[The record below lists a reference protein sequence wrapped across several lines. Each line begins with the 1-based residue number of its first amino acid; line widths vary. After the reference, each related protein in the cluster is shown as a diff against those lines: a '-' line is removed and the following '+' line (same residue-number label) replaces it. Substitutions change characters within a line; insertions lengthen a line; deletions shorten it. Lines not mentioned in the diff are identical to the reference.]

1 MMANILEL
9 NDITKTFRG
18 GVLAVDNISLDIREG
33 EFLTMLGPSGCG
45 KTTTLRMIGGFEY
58 PDAGSILLDG
68 RDITDDPPFHR
79 PVNMMF
85 QDFALFPH
93 MSVADNIGYG
103 LKIAGV
109 SKSETK
115 TKVDHMLGLI
125 ELPAMAGRLPSQL
138 SNGQRQ
144 RVALARALIREPR
157 ILLLDEPM
165 SALDAKL
172 KETMQVELRHI
183 HDRIGITFIMVT
195 HDQNEAM
202 IMSDRIMVMHAGRI
216 EQVGSPTELYDY
228 PATAYVAEFLGTSN
242 MLTAIVSRDGSGAVA
257 RTGDIEIR
265 LSDIGSGIADG
276 ATRTVFIRP
285 EKIRLVSGAPPDG
298 ASTFDGKVMEMFFSG
313 SAVRIDL
320 DVGANR
326 PLMVHHQLDTGLS
339 EAGLPAVGDTVTCA
353 IRPEIVGLFDIAEV
367 AAVEAEEEAA

>member
-9 NDITKTFRG
+9 NEVTKTFRG
-18 GVLAVDNISLDIREG
+18 GVVAVDNISLDIREG

-45 KTTTLRMIGGFEY
+45 KTTTLRMVGGFEY
-58 PDAGSILLDG
+58 PDSGSILLDG
-68 RDITDDPPFHR
+68 RDITDDPPFRR

-103 LKIAGV
+103 LKIAGL
-109 SKSETK
+109 SKADTETK
-115 TKVDHMLGLI
+115 VGRMLDLI
-125 ELPAMAGRLPSQL
+125 ELPSMAARLPSQL

-144 RVALARALIREPR
+144 RVAMARALIREPR

-172 KETMQVELRHI
+172 KEAMQIELRHI
-183 HDRIGITFIMVT
+183 HDRIGITFVMVT

-216 EQVGSPTELYDY
+216 EQVGTPTELYDY

-242 MLTAIVSRDGSGAVA
+242 MLTATVARDGAGALA
-257 RTGDIEIR
+257 RAGNIAIALASVKGDI
-265 LSDIGSGIADG
+265 GDG
-276 ATRTVFIRP
+276 ATRSMFIRP
-285 EKIRLVSGAPPDG
+285 EKIRLVNGTPPDG
-298 ASTFDGKVMEMFFSG
+298 ATTFQGQVLEMFFSG
-313 SAVRIDL
+313 NAVRIDL

-353 IRPEIVGLFDIAEV
+353 VRPDIVGLFDTAEV
-367 AAVEAEEEAA
+367 AAVQAEEAAA

>member
-1 MMANILEL
+1 MTNILEL
-9 NDITKTFRG
+9 NDVTKTFRG
-18 GVLAVDNISLDIREG
+18 GVVAVDNISLDIRDG

-68 RDITDDPPFHR
+68 RDITDDPPFRR

-109 SKSETK
+109 SKSETE
-115 TKVDHMLGLI
+115 TKVGRMLDLI
-125 ELPAMAGRLPSQL
+125 ELPAMATRLPSQL

-144 RVALARALIREPR
+144 RVAMARALIREPR

-172 KETMQVELRHI
+172 KETMQIELRHI
-183 HDRIGITFIMVT
+183 HDRIGITFVMVT

-216 EQVGSPTELYDY
+216 EQVGTPTELYDY

-242 MLTAIVSRDGSGAVA
+242 MLTATVTRDGSGALVRAGDVA
-257 RTGDIEIR
+257 IR
-265 LSDIGSGIADG
+265 LPGIDGGIADG
-276 ATRTVFIRP
+276 ALRTVFIRP
-285 EKIRLVSGAPPDG
+285 EKIRLVSGAAPDG
-298 ASTFDGKVMEMFFSG
+298 AATFQGKVLEMFFSG

-339 EAGLPAVGDTVTCA
+339 EAGLPAIGDTVTCA
-353 IRPEIVGLFDIAEV
+353 VRPEIVGLFDSAEV
-367 AAVEAEEEAA
+367 AAVEAEEAAA

>member
-1 MMANILEL
+1 MANILEL
-9 NDITKTFRG
+9 NDVTKTFRG
-18 GVLAVDNISLDIREG
+18 GVVAVDNISLDIAEG

-68 RDITDDPPFHR
+68 RDITDDPPFQR

-109 SKSETK
+109 SKAETD
-115 TKVDHMLGLI
+115 TKVTRMLDMI
-125 ELPAMAGRLPSQL
+125 ELPAMAERLPSQL

-144 RVALARALIREPR
+144 RVAMARALIREPR

-172 KETMQVELRHI
+172 KEAMQIELRHI

-216 EQVGSPTELYDY
+216 EQVGTPTELYDY

-242 MLTAIVSRDGSGAVA
+242 MLTAQVARDGDGVLVRA
-257 RTGDIEIR
+257 GDIA
-265 LSDIGSGIADG
+265 LKLPSAPASAADG
-276 ATRTVFIRP
+276 ATLTMFLRP
-285 EKIRLVSGAPPDG
+285 EKIRLLNGAALEG
-298 ASTFDGKVMEMFFSG
+298 TQTFQGKVLEMFFSG
-313 SAVRIDL
+313 NAVRLDL

-339 EAGLPAVGDTVTCA
+339 EAGLPSVGETVTCA
-353 IRPEIVGLFDIAEV
+353 VRPDIVGLFDTAEV
-367 AAVEAEEEAA
+367 AAVEAEEAAA

>member
-9 NDITKTFRG
+9 NEITKTFRG
-18 GVLAVDNISLDIREG
+18 GVVAVDNISLNIREG

-68 RDITDDPPFHR
+68 HDMTDDPPFRR

-109 SKSETK
+109 SKSETA
-115 TKVDHMLGLI
+115 TKVNRMLELI
-125 ELPAMAGRLPSQL
+125 ELPAMADRLPNQL

-144 RVALARALIREPR
+144 RVAMARALIREPR

-172 KETMQVELRHI
+172 KETMQIELRHI
-183 HDRIGITFIMVT
+183 HDRIGVTFIMVT

-202 IMSDRIMVMHAGRI
+202 IMSDRIMVMHDGRI
-216 EQVGSPTELYDY
+216 EQVGTPTELYDY

-242 MLTAIVSRDGSGAVA
+242 MLTATVARDGEGAVV
-257 RTGDIEIR
+257 RTGDITIR
-265 LSDIGSGIADG
+265 LPGLEGGIADG

-285 EKIRLVSGAPPDG
+285 EKIRLIAGAPPEG
-298 ASTFDGKVMEMFFSG
+298 ASVFDGKVLEMFFSG

-339 EAGLPAVGDTVTCA
+339 DAGLPAVGDMVTCA
-353 IRPEIVGLFDIAEV
+353 VRPEIVGLFDSAEV
-367 AAVEAEEEAA
+367 AAVEAEEAAA

>member
-9 NDITKTFRG
+9 NEITKTFRG
-18 GVLAVDNISLDIREG
+18 GVVAVDNISLNIREG

-68 RDITDDPPFHR
+68 HDMTDDPPFRR

-109 SKSETK
+109 SKSETA
-115 TKVDHMLGLI
+115 TRVNRMLELI
-125 ELPAMAGRLPSQL
+125 ELPAMAGRLPNQL

-144 RVALARALIREPR
+144 RVAMARALIREPR

-172 KETMQVELRHI
+172 KESMQIELRHI

-202 IMSDRIMVMHAGRI
+202 IMSDRIMVMHDGRI
-216 EQVGSPTELYDY
+216 EQVGTPTELYDY

-242 MLTAIVSRDGSGAVA
+242 MLTATVSRDGDGAVV
-257 RTGDIEIR
+257 RTGDITIR
-265 LSDIGSGIADG
+265 LPGLEGGIADG

-285 EKIRLVSGAPPDG
+285 EKIRLVAGTPPDG
-298 ASTFDGKVMEMFFSG
+298 STTFEGKVLEMFFSG

-320 DVGANR
+320 DVSANR

-339 EAGLPAVGDTVTCA
+339 EAGLPAVGDIVTCA
-353 IRPEIVGLFDIAEV
+353 VRPDIVGLFDSAEV
-367 AAVEAEEEAA
+367 AAVEAEEAAA